1 MLTTTGLYAGIL
13 ALMAL
18 YLGSIPGR
26 MRGKLKISVGD
37 GGYPDMVLAMRRH
50 ANFIEWVPLT
60 IVLIAMLEINGAP
73 KMAIHGF
80 GAALVAFRIC
90 HAVGLQKDS
99 INVHTHHRR
108 RRHSAAHAG
117 GIDLA
122 DRDVFLADC
131 VKRNS

>member
-13 ALMAL
+13 ALVAL

-50 ANFIEWVPLT
+50 ANFVEWVPLT

-80 GAALVAFRIC
+80 GAALVVFRIC
-90 HAVGLQKDS
+90 HAIGLQKETM
-99 INVHTHHRR
+99 NVPTRIIG
-108 RRHSAAHAG
+108 AG
-117 GIDLA
+117 GTALLMLA
-122 DRDVFLADC
+122 ASIWLIVMFF
-131 VKRNS
+131 

>member
-13 ALMAL
+13 ALLAL

-50 ANFIEWVPLT
+50 ANFVEWVPLT

-80 GAALVAFRIC
+80 GAALVVFRIC
-90 HAVGLQKDS
+90 HAIGLQKETM
-99 INVHTHHRR
+99 NVPTRIIG
-108 RRHSAAHAG
+108 AG
-117 GIDLA
+117 GTAILMLA
-122 DRDVFLADC
+122 ASIWLIVMFF
-131 VKRNS
+131 